1 MVGALECDLNQTFL
15 HHVEHKPGV
24 LEVERGFRQN
34 RLARQEWFSDARGH
48 ADRPVV
54 VDVVAIGKRDEE
66 PGVGDAL
73 HAREKPFLVDRDL
86 GPRALP
92 AKRMND

>member
-1 MVGALECDLNQTFL
+1 
-15 HHVEHKPGV
+15 
-24 LEVERGFRQN
+24 
-34 RLARQEWFSDARGH
+34 
-48 ADRPVV
+48 V

-92 AKRMND
+92 AKRMNA